1 MICSRSFFIMM
12 PLGFLAA
19 LGLYMSVVDSQLGA
33 PTALS
38 DWCVRLIHQKQ
49 EAANRMP
56 SPKLVLVGG
65 SATLFGLKA
74 ALLEKD
80 LGVPAI
86 NAATHAGLGMP
97 YILECGKRMLRP
109 GDTVV
114 LLPEYEV
121 MNMGEG
127 NRREWAGILLVDY
140 LMSRDPAY
148 YRSRPLIERTEIGL
162 MVPLKRLTKGL
173 ASRKNPEP
181 PMMFEG
187 YYTYDPTLVDA
198 HGDMTGH
205 LAQRRPAVSSAR
217 DEGICEE
224 LAKGFPHDVAG
235 FPLLEEFCKWAAAN
249 RVRVLFAFPNMV
261 RQPAYDGPAG
271 FGAETRLRE
280 FCAKLGVPVVGRMHD
295 TLLPSEDFFDTRYH
309 LTDEAS
315 IFRTNRFAAQL
326 KPWFDPSRSTVPLGG
341 NR

>member
-1 MICSRSFFIMM
+1 M

-19 LGLYMSVVDSQLGA
+19 LGLYMSVIYSQLGV

-38 DWCVRLIHQKQ
+38 DWSVRLVCQKQ
-49 EAANRMP
+49 EAADRLP

-74 ALLEKD
+74 ALLEKE

-97 YILECGKRMLRP
+97 YILECGKQMLRP
-109 GDTVV
+109 GDTAV

-121 MNMGEG
+121 MITGEG

-140 LMSRDPAY
+140 LMAGDPAY
-148 YRSRPLIERTEIGL
+148 YRSRPFLEQTEIAL
-162 MVPLKRLTKGL
+162 MVPFKRLTKGL
-173 ASRKNPEP
+173 ASRENPEP
-181 PMMFEG
+181 LPQFEG

-224 LAKGFPHDVAG
+224 LAKGFPRDVAG
-235 FPLLEEFCKWAAAN
+235 FPLLEGFCKWAAAN

-271 FGAETRLRE
+271 FGAEARLRE
-280 FCAKLGVPVVGRMHD
+280 FCTKLGVPVVGRMHD

-315 IFRTNRFAAQL
+315 TLRTNRFAAQL
-326 KPWFDPSRSTVPLGG
+326 KAWYAPSRSTDPPGG